1 MLVVPHLKKNLLF
14 VRKFIYDNSC
24 IFEFTSFDFAI
35 KDQNLKIIARGHK
48 KGQLYALDGVIHEPF
63 ECIRKEG
70 ASSKVWRQ

>member
-1 MLVVPHLKKNLLF
+1 MLVVPHLKKNLLS
-14 VRKFIYDNSC
+14 VGKFTSDNSC
-24 IFEFTSFDFAI
+24 TFESTFFDFVV
-35 KDQNLKIIARGHK
+35 KDQNQKIIARGHK